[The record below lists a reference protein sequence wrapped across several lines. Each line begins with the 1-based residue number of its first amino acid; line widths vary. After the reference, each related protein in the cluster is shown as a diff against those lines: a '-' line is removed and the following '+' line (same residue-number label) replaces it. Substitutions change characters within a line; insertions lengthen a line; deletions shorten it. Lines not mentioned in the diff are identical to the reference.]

1 MIKMFWNLKE
11 VQEQEED
18 MQTQKKQIALI
29 GAGKLGKGYL
39 ADLFG
44 RAGYELIF
52 MARNPAQVA
61 QMRAQGY
68 YTVVLEHE
76 DGSGMEL
83 YRVEGFQIWC
93 TEGPEREDCLR
104 ILSEVPIAS
113 IQVYDNGFA
122 AVGKLLGEAIAIEK
136 GETPD
141 YNVDNECLVDI
152 QVQAHIPESYIPNLN
167 QRLDIYRRIAD
178 IRGEED
184 AEHRV

>member
-1 MIKMFWNLKE
+1 
-11 VQEQEED
+11 

-122 AVGKLLGEAIAIEK
+122 AVGKLLGEAIARRAEA
-136 GETPD
+136 GAP
-141 YNVDNECLVDI
+141 
-152 QVQAHIPESYIPNLN
+152 P
-167 QRLDIYRRIAD
+167 LDILLVVNYPSSDKIFAD
-178 IRGEED
+178 LIE
-184 AEHRV
+184 AELHTETHYPVRVTSVGSVAPTP